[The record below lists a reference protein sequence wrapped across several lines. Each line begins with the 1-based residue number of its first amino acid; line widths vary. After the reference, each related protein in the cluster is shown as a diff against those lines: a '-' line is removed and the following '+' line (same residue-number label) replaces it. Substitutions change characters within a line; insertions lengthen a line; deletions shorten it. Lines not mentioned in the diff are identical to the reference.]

1 MKGRRREDRD
11 GTEMALRRRDGG
23 REERGAAD
31 REERRRRRR
40 RGRVR
45 QRGNKDGAARK
56 EAEGETSQ
64 RSGT

>member
-11 GTEMALRRRDGG
+11 GTEMALKRGDDGG
-23 REERGAAD
+23 REESGAAE
-31 REERRRRRR
+31 REERRRR
-40 RGRVR
+40 GRVG
-45 QRGNKDGAARK
+45 QRGNTDGAARK